1 MVDFITNFR
10 NTAMASDKAKK
21 LDLRKQRQHKKA
33 KQKRA
38 KGRKAQA
45 QSQTAKASV
54 SAHTSKRVGL
64 RAVQL
69 GTNTAVQGA
78 KMGIYAY
85 EGDYMDAAKSGLDDG
100 YTQPTMSQA
109 ISKDLGGATPA
120 YSYPVAQ
127 AYPHK
132 DLYGSAAYP
141 RVFVE

>member
-33 KQKRA
+33 KQKRH

-45 QSQTAKASV
+45 QVQTAKASV

-109 ISKDLGGATPA
+109 MASD
-120 YSYPVAQ
+120 YPVA
-127 AYPHK
+127 
-132 DLYGSAAYP
+132 SA
-141 RVFVE
+141 RFVE